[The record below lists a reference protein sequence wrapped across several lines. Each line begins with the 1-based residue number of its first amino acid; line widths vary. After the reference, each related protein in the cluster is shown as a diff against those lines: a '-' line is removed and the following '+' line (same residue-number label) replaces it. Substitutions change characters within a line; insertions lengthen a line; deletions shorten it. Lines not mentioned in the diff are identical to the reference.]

1 VEKVITSAPLPEPR
15 STQQVMHLLLNPGQ
29 ITAPLTSGWVH
40 TAGWATLQIGS
51 AADIINGVT
60 YNANLT
66 MTGAGNAT
74 TSTLDNPSFSI
85 WTGGTTPTD
94 TGGSGFHKYNQVRG
108 PSGAGESNPVNDALT
123 SGGVLTGSNG
133 WIAYAN
139 AGFVVT

>member
-1 VEKVITSAPLPEPR
+1 
-15 STQQVMHLLLNPGQ
+15 
-29 ITAPLTSGWVH
+29 
-40 TAGWATLQIGS
+40 
-51 AADIINGVT
+51 
-60 YNANLT
+60 

-133 WIAYAN
+133 WVAYEVVREYQRKVKHPEFF
-139 AGFVVT
+139 FVQFSWHNRKLPHNSLIYSI